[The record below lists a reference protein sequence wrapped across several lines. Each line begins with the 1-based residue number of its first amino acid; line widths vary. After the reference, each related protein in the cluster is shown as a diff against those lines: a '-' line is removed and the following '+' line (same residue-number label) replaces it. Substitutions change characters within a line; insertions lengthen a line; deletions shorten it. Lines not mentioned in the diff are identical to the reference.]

1 MAAAVRLYNTMI
13 LPIFEYCDVARHGC
27 GKVNSDA
34 LESLQHTAAK
44 SGLDTKE
51 LNATLGLVPLINS
64 SKLYIALL
72 TKNQPR
78 RFSFTL
84 LK

>member
-1 MAAAVRLYNTMI
+1 MWHR
-13 LPIFEYCDVARHGC
+13 C

-44 SGLDTKE
+44 SDLDTKE

-64 SKLYIALL
+64 SKLHIVLL

-78 RFSFTL
+78 QFSFTL
-84 LK
+84 HPVTTTVDGVIIFIPRK